1 MNTKNTKTI
10 IWHKKLVAIMIALLM
25 LVTLAVGFVQ
35 KESEAP
41 VLGAAEMTEVPA
53 TDFWLEDGAAVR
65 YGKNAAGEQVNGLRY
80 TFQIKSSVYAA
91 NNEYTKYGILIAP
104 KDYNL
109 TPETVFGDSAI
120 YDWAEKVNGEW
131 VYDEASTKTRIANLP
146 AEVFEDDTLAGVE
159 IKQFYG
165 SLTGLK
171 EANIVKEFRGVAY
184 VGKSSDGV
192 KYTYE
197 FVSNDTNVRSMAYVA
212 QCAKEDP
219 ESSADLVR
227 DMDTLYLNKASVLAT
242 ASSYTTEYYFE
253 QANGEY
259 AINSEETTKLD
270 STINATVAPVV
281 KTFDNYVVNAEK
293 SDASAI
299 VYANDKTVLKV
310 YYSLEEYTITY
321 DLGELA
327 NDEYVE
333 IEAATTSVQY
343 SKTATLLV
351 PTCDGYV
358 FKGWK
363 NAEGEL
369 VGATLTCAGDETLT
383 AVWEKDESADRWGP
397 WSPIV

>member
-41 VLGAAEMTEVPA
+41 VLGVAEMTEVPA

-131 VYDEASTKTRIANLP
+131 VYNGTKTRIANLP
-146 AEVFEDDTLAGVE
+146 VEVFEDDTLAGVE

-259 AINSEETTKLD
+259 AINSEETTKLE

-310 YYSLEEYTITY
+310 YYSLEECTITY

-363 NAEGEL
+363 NAEGEF